1 MARRRDDAGTRLHG
15 TRADPRVSA
24 AVLVAGDAEH
34 RPKAEALQYRRFF
47 KFNENTQ
54 HYIISCRDGAC
65 TCTRDE
71 MGVFMQ
77 HFSTSSPLR
86 LSLHHFFV
94 SCGMSVISRSIEYS
108 FSFWISSDHRSS

>member
-1 MARRRDDAGTRLHG
+1 
-15 TRADPRVSA
+15 
-24 AVLVAGDAEH
+24 
-34 RPKAEALQYRRFF
+34 
-47 KFNENTQ
+47 
-54 HYIISCRDGAC
+54 
-65 TCTRDE
+65 

-86 LSLHHFFV
+86 LSLHHFFA